1 MVLAEVAHSI
11 DQKCFSGHS
20 FAIGE
25 QSNRHTCQERCH
37 LAAQRGA
44 FGAEAA
50 LNVIKAHAFFDG
62 LDRIHGGDAVIE
74 SGHAHQR
81 HFRLTFHHAD
91 IADDVLGRNDGD
103 ALKANFIQHVLDAH
117 VINADAAFG
126 QARCFKCFDNGP
138 GWPGGCGAVVF
149 GLCVSPALFTFGQL
163 HAFTH
168 RIAADRRLRL
178 NLFLFSRCVGI
189 IVPVGRA
196 RIGDEVG
203 HFALA
208 VHDVPGLSI
217 TCDEKAWLAWIA
229 RESG

>member
-103 ALKANFIQHVLDAH
+103 ALKADLVEQVLDAH
-117 VINADAAFG
+117 VINADATFG
-126 QARCFKCFDNGP
+126 QTRCFQRFHNGP
-138 GWPGGCGAVVF
+138 GGPGYCGAVVF
-149 GLCVSPALFTFGQL
+149 GLCVSPALFTLGQL
-163 HAFTH
+163 YAFAH
-168 RIAADRRLRL
+168 RVTTGHGFGFDLALLGRGVL
-178 NLFLFSRCVGI
+178 
-189 IVPVGRA
+189 PVECA
-196 RIGDEVG
+196 RVGDEFG
-203 HFALA
+203 YFAVA
-208 VHDVPGLSI
+208 IHDVPSLRV
-217 TCDEKAWLAWIA
+217 A
-229 RESG
+229 